1 MSCWSGRMFAR
12 RSREEFAITH
22 IPVCIVVDV
31 GNSAVENCLSFSDRS
46 NIAAFVGYPTYMKA
60 ASSPDSGEGRM
71 RLNRDDIP
79 LGRMVTRR
87 EALALMGLSA
97 AALLAARPGRAA
109 PAAAHRA

>member
-1 MSCWSGRMFAR
+1 M
-12 RSREEFAITH
+12 
-22 IPVCIVVDV
+22 VDV
-31 GNSAVENCLSFSDRS
+31 GNSAVENYLSFSDRS
-46 NIAAFVGYPTYMKA
+46 IAAFVGYPTYMKA

-97 AALLAARPGRAA
+97 AALLAARPVRAA
-109 PAAAHRA
+109 PADANRATIANARTILCRREIEAF